1 MAASNNKQHQAAS
14 CLYLFHQISI
24 SAAMVGGHSAHAVHW
39 HSPDQRMVVV
49 QTYIGSKDYTI
60 TPWQVNTVLPLVIM
74 SIFYLFDS
82 IWFYL
87 YLLSIAFYRVWYNDT
102 HWLTYQFAKREMMW
116 DALDLDTLRSR
127 QLWAGPPQL
136 CDGFR
141 SPRAAPLRAQGSCQ
155 DTKLIKTPWGRWK
168 VLKMH
173 ENDWTCP
180 STLGNKE
187 HLDTFRSNKKC
198 VRHSHCSKLYH
209 WDQWQNENSHAPM
222 AHVSQPWQTALK
234 IS

>member
-1 MAASNNKQHQAAS
+1 
-14 CLYLFHQISI
+14 
-24 SAAMVGGHSAHAVHW
+24 
-39 HSPDQRMVVV
+39 
-49 QTYIGSKDYTI
+49 
-60 TPWQVNTVLPLVIM
+60 M

-173 ENDWTCP
+173 ENDWICT

-187 HLDTFRSNKKC
+187 LLDTFRSNKKC
-198 VRHSHCSKLYH
+198 VRHSHCSKSRSLDRPLWRSPRPGNAALAQRHTLGIGKEGPNSSH
-209 WDQWQNENSHAPM
+209 WCTPSSADTRSLT
-222 AHVSQPWQTALK
+222 SK
-234 IS
+234 F